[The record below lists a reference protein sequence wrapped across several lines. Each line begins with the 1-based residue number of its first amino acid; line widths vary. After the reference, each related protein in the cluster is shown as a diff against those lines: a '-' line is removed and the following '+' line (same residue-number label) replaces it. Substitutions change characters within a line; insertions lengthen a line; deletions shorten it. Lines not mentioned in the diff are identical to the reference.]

1 MALEVTQ
8 IVMDELLTAEKS
20 MAKPKENPRTAWWLK
35 NKDDPRIVECM
46 REARRK
52 YYYKNQEKEK
62 ERGREY
68 YHKKKALAQ
77 EQARQEEQEKEQNKK
92 ED

>member
-1 MALEVTQ
+1 MEPAQ
-8 IVMDELLTAEKS
+8 IVMDSALSPASAPASAT
-20 MAKPKENPRTAWWLK
+20 PKINQKTLWWLK

-62 ERGREY
+62 QRGREY
-68 YHKKKALAQ
+68 YHKKKALAEAQ
-77 EQARQEEQEKEQNKK
+77 QEEENKK

>member
-1 MALEVTQ
+1 MEPVQ
-8 IVMDELLTAEKS
+8 IVMDTPAS
-20 MAKPKENPRTAWWLK
+20 QGAKINPKTEWWLK

-62 ERGREY
+62 QRGREY

-77 EQARQEEQEKEQNKK
+77 EQVRQEEQEKE
-92 ED
+92 D

>member
-1 MALEVTQ
+1 MEPVQ
-8 IVMDELLTAEKS
+8 IVMDTLAS
-20 MAKPKENPRTAWWLK
+20 QGAKINPKTEWWLK
-35 NKDDPRIVECM
+35 NKDDPRIIECM

-77 EQARQEEQEKEQNKK
+77 AEQARQEEQEKE
-92 ED
+92 D